1 MLLSF
6 YNLSTTFELSILVE
20 SFFRYRLRLAV
31 YLFDRILSSF
41 LSFSSRIIKFYSSAA
56 PQKKKKKKDFYKS
69 KLILTRIIYRI
80 IFYFL
85 QVEELLSSKVL
96 YSKFQTYVSIQ
107 DISID
112 FSPPSFNSLQLI
124 QLTKFLSR
132 FLSPFENFD
141 KDISKFVLSN
151 FICDKKRKKKLSR
164 RRNFLLRPVWESSN
178 WSSFETEF
186 SDQQTIKQTL
196 SSSRT
201 KPRKIDSIRIDEKRN
216 DSRFQSGKRERKTKS
231 RRSKSRSRSRNVGLM
246 CNGAACAGVKKQDR
260 DV

>member
-6 YNLSTTFELSILVE
+6 YNLSTAFELSILVE

-41 LSFSSRIIKFYSSAA
+41 LSFSSRIIKFYSSAT
-56 PQKKKKKKDFYKS
+56 PQKRKKKKDFYKS

-141 KDISKFVLSN
+141 KV
-151 FICDKKRKKKLSR
+151 R
-164 RRNFLLRPVWESSN
+164 
-178 WSSFETEF
+178 SSFCRILFVIKKEKKNFPEEETFFFAPFEN
-186 SDQQTIKQTL
+186 
-196 SSSRT
+196 
-201 KPRKIDSIRIDEKRN
+201 PRIDRVSKRSFPINKQSNKPFRRVGRNPEKSILFESMKSATIPDFN
-216 DSRFQSGKRERKTKS
+216 PGKRERKTKS

>member
-6 YNLSTTFELSILVE
+6 YNLSTAFELSILVE

-56 PQKKKKKKDFYKS
+56 PQKKKKKK
-69 KLILTRIIYRI
+69 R
-80 IFYFL
+80 FL
-85 QVEELLSSKVL
+85 QIETYFNSNYLSHNILFLTSRRTFIVESFIL
-96 YSKFQTYVSIQ
+96 QVSNLR
-107 DISID
+107 ID
-112 FSPPSFNSLQLI
+112 SRYIDWFFSPFFQFVTIDTINKVFIALSFAFR
-124 QLTKFLSR
+124 KFRQS
-132 FLSPFENFD
+132 
-141 KDISKFVLSN
+141 SKFVLSN

-216 DSRFQSGKRERKTKS
+216 DSRFQSGKE
-231 RRSKSRSRSRNVGLM
+231 G
-246 CNGAACAGVKKQDR
+246 KKNEVASLEIKESIAKR
-260 DV
+260 WSDV

>member
-6 YNLSTTFELSILVE
+6 YNLSTAFELSILVE

-141 KDISKFVLSN
+141 KVRSSFCRILFV
-151 FICDKKRKKKLSR
+151 IKKEKKKLSR

-196 SSSRT
+196 SSNRT